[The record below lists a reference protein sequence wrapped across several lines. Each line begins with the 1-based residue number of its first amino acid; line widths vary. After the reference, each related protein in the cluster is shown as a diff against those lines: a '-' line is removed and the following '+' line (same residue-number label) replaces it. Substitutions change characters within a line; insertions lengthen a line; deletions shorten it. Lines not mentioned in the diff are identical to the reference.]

1 MSEPTAIFAP
11 LNNVNDESILVVE
24 IRHKDGDFVS
34 KDAVLLVAETSKA
47 TFEIQAPHDGYVRYL
62 AKVQQDVPIGAPLCL
77 LAESSEQVWQAAP
90 PVPKGAGIATE
101 DAGHAEE
108 NFPPTAAPQPVPARQ
123 EIAAEATAQIAGA
136 SAGRRLSKRAWE
148 LLKQH
153 SVDAAAITGTG
164 LLRGADVRRCLGM
177 AAADQPEGKPSP
189 AAGPARATAAA
200 SLVCDHVVEGVARH
214 EQKLP
219 HSKRTEISILATAHA
234 SAITSQVSTLVPCQR
249 IFELCSQKTE
259 FSGEMSSRIIFE
271 TSRLLRRYPMLNAG
285 YRAGHIV
292 YYDEIN
298 IGYAID
304 VDHGLKVPVFPRADE
319 MTLEQ
324 IHEYKRDLLEKYLLN
339 ALSLD
344 HLARGTFTM
353 TDLSAQDGWI
363 FNPIINKGQAA
374 ILGVTGEQQLAAG
387 QFAFGLV
394 LAFDH
399 RLTDGLAASRFL
411 AELKRRLL
419 AHEALLLRRMGVA
432 DEGNREPYC
441 EECLQ
446 PVSEIKRR
454 RNHLFKTVTADGRE
468 RLVCSV
474 CAGGY

>member
-47 TFEIQAPHDGYVRYL
+47 TFEIPAPRDGYVRYL
-62 AKVQQDVPIGAPLCL
+62 AKVQQDVPIGEPLCL
-77 LAESSEQVWQAAP
+77 LAESAEQVLQAALP
-90 PVPKGAGIATE
+90 ATKGAGQAGEDFPAT
-101 DAGHAEE
+101 AV
-108 NFPPTAAPQPVPARQ
+108 PQPVPARQ
-123 EIAAEATAQIAGA
+123 EMAAEATVKTAGA

-153 SVDAAAITGTG
+153 GVDAAAIAGTG
-164 LLRGADVRRCLGM
+164 LIRGDEVRRRLGM
-177 AAADQPEGKPSP
+177 AATDQPEGKSSTSAAPAVDSP
-189 AAGPARATAAA
+189 VAAN
-200 SLVCDHVVEGVARH
+200 VVEGVARH

-249 IFELCSQKTE
+249 IFELCSRETE

-271 TSRLLRRYPMLNAG
+271 ISRLLRRFPMLNAG

-304 VDHGLKVPVFPRADE
+304 VDHGLKVPVFPHADE
-319 MTLEQ
+319 MTLEK
-324 IHEYKRDLLEKYLLN
+324 IHEYKRDLLEKYLRN
-339 ALSLD
+339 TLSLD

-411 AELKRRLL
+411 AELKRRLI

-432 DEGNREPYC
+432 DDGTREPYC